1 MKTNL
6 VGAVLVTV
14 ILSACRA
21 AGEDSTQRALV
32 QLAMN
37 RQHWFAAAIH
47 DYSFDYDLA
56 AMIFSPPLH
65 IEVRGDT
72 VNRVTDR
79 NTGAVYGN
87 AGMSTVDSL
96 FARVAQLISSAH
108 SDLSVEYNLAIGY
121 PTRIAVDS
129 NIPDAESV
137 VTITNFQRSP

>member
-47 DYSFDYDLA
+47 DYSFDYDLT

-65 IEVRGDT
+65 IVVKGDT
-72 VNRVTDR
+72 VNLVADR

-87 AGMSTVDSL
+87 GGMPTVDSL
-96 FARVAQLISSAH
+96 FARIAGLISSQH
-108 SDLSVEYNLAIGY
+108 SDLSIEYNLAIGY
-121 PTRIAVDS
+121 PTRIEVDS
-129 NIPDAESV
+129 NIPDAGSV
-137 VTITNFQRSP
+137 AAITNFQRAP